1 MKKVRVGALGSS
13 WVDED
18 EPGKVAGELDVVL
31 GSLCLISSSQWGLV
45 CGFWLGSDIKFPFYG
60 A

>member
-18 EPGKVAGELDVVL
+18 EPGKVAGELERARKFV
-31 GSLCLISSSQWGLV
+31 SNI
-45 CGFWLGSDIKFPFYG
+45 IKSMGTRLWFLAG
-60 A
+60 E